1 MVARSILGACR
12 PLQKFAPLPRSRT
25 SLISG
30 PIALSTRPISWPIS
44 LVIRL
49 PSSGRLRMT
58 SRQSA
63 LDSNRT
69 GAVTGH
75 SLCLLRGDAGLLDDG
90 LPLRQLLDDAPM
102 EILRPASGGVEARVQ
117 EALAHVGAS
126 HHAGQRGGK
135 ALDDILGRTDGH
147 H

>member
-1 MVARSILGACR
+1 MVVRSIFGACR

-30 PIALSTRPISWPIS
+30 PISRSTRPISWPIS

-63 LDSNRT
+63 LDSNTT
-69 GAVTGH
+69 GAVTGV
-75 SLCLLRGDAGLLDDG
+75 LALLIACCLLRGDAGLLDDG

-102 EILRPASGGVEARVQ
+102 EILRPASG
-117 EALAHVGAS
+117 
-126 HHAGQRGGK
+126 
-135 ALDDILGRTDGH
+135 
-147 H
+147 